1 MKSGDPPWKR
11 RQDRLERNLA
21 DMRRT
26 HVDRTIGTHGAPQT
40 YFAYSAGRIKIGTS
54 LYPRVR
60 GANLNLQSPHPVT
73 IILAIPGGCDLEAQ
87 FHEMLKSE
95 RRHGEWFRLSKEMRW
110 LLHQSLCRT
119 GIMKFEKAEAEFRS
133 WLRQMDE

>member
-1 MKSGDPPWKR
+1 MRSDDPAWKR
-11 RQDRLERNLA
+11 RQNKLERNLA

-26 HVDRTIGTHGAPQT
+26 QVDRTIGAHGAPQT

-54 LYPRVR
+54 FCPRAR

-73 IILAIPGGCDLEAQ
+73 IILTVAGGCELEAQ
-87 FHEMLKSE
+87 FHKLLRSE

-119 GIMKFEKAEAEFRS
+119 GIKKFEKAEAEFRS
-133 WLRQMDE
+133 WLREMDE